1 MCGIFTSACQ
11 KRQQVASPQPWQ
23 TFTPFDE
30 VLAKPEYSNSIAQ
43 AEQDLPTDEWVEKP
57 FKCNASRAKREA
69 AVADQMLAEIRPRLK
84 SMNITNLVKSFKL
97 IPHPLGILTNDFH
110 GVAEDLYAR
119 GNGCIVYEI
128 KSRSTNE
135 LQFFISWETM
145 QRRFTKAQG
154 YPLSLRDQLDEI
166 LQDLR
171 EGLTNNP
178 TN

>member
-1 MCGIFTSACQ
+1 M
-11 KRQQVASPQPWQ
+11 
-23 TFTPFDE
+23 
-30 VLAKPEYSNSIAQ
+30 LAKPEYSNSIAQ

-57 FKCNASRAKREA
+57 FKYNSSRAKREA

-97 IPHPLGILTNDFH
+97 ISHPLGILTNDFH

-119 GNGCIVYEI
+119 GNGWIVYEI

-135 LQFFISWETM
+135 FQVLHFLGNDATEIYEGP
-145 QRRFTKAQG
+145 QG

-171 EGLTNNP
+171 EGLTNKP